1 MEAMNWIVLLVA
13 LVGTIPTWII
23 AFAAISTGKWARKIY
38 KEREEG
44 KPYLTVTN
52 DIDAV
57 SGSNGMYSLMVT
69 FCAHNPSKVPMKID
83 KDRIQIWDISN
94 PTRDE
99 KILSGNPLDEDIR
112 VDPGETTF
120 WSYHIPLANSQRLL
134 KIETVVINTQE
145 QRPDGKESL
154 WGRQSVFE
162 FYPKER
168 EDDERRENIQADV
181 HRGTTDLGGE
191 KA

>member
-1 MEAMNWIVLLVA
+1 MDWIVLLVA
-13 LVGTIPTWII
+13 LIGTIPTWII

-57 SGSNGMYSLMVT
+57 SGSKGMYNLMVT
-69 FCAHNPSKVPMKID
+69 FCAYNPSKVPMRIEKK
-83 KDRIQIWDISN
+83 KDRIQIWDISD
-94 PTRDE
+94 PTCDK
-99 KILSGNPLDEDIR
+99 KILSDNPLDENIR
-112 VDPGETTF
+112 VDPGETAY
-120 WSYHIPLANSQRLL
+120 WSYHIPLPNSQRLL

-145 QRPDGKESL
+145 QRDDGKESL

-162 FYPKER
+162 FCPKER
-168 EDDERRENIQADV
+168 ENGERRENIQADV
-181 HRGTTDLGGE
+181 HRGTTDLGRE